1 MIIRTIKD
9 LINGEKI
16 KRPEAPVDCEGSAAA
31 PAEEEEKGNKIVVID
46 PTSLLGASG
55 SPTEEP
61 DLRII
66 GLFADVSEEKVGE
79 LVHGLLY
86 LDEMNRL
93 ANSEKKKA
101 IKFYVSTYGGSADDM
116 FALHDVMRV
125 VRENSEIHTVGLG
138 KVMSAGVLLLASGTK
153 GKRMIGRNCRVMI
166 HSVMGGNVGSLHSMV
181 NEMEAI
187 EQLQDMYCECLVS
200 ESKLTK
206 RRLKKI
212 LERKVNVYLT
222 AEEAVEMGIADIII

>member
-1 MIIRTIKD
+1 
-9 LINGEKI
+9 
-16 KRPEAPVDCEGSAAA
+16 
-31 PAEEEEKGNKIVVID
+31 
-46 PTSLLGASG
+46 
-55 SPTEEP
+55 
-61 DLRII
+61 
-66 GLFADVSEEKVGE
+66 
-79 LVHGLLY
+79 
-86 LDEMNRL
+86 
-93 ANSEKKKA
+93 
-101 IKFYVSTYGGSADDM
+101 
-116 FALHDVMRV
+116 
-125 VRENSEIHTVGLG
+125 
-138 KVMSAGVLLLASGTK
+138 MSAGVLLLASGTK

-166 HSVMGGNVGSLHSMV
+166 HSVMGGNVGSLHNMV

>member
-1 MIIRTIKD
+1 M
-9 LINGEKI
+9 
-16 KRPEAPVDCEGSAAA
+16 
-31 PAEEEEKGNKIVVID
+31 
-46 PTSLLGASG
+46 
-55 SPTEEP
+55 
-61 DLRII
+61 
-66 GLFADVSEEKVGE
+66 
-79 LVHGLLY
+79 
-86 LDEMNRL
+86 DEMNRL